1 MCDHACGTAL
11 TSFEPPSSAHN
22 NSGKHGLHSLG
33 SACFMSSAGSAA
45 FEQCNPTGR
54 LLSGAC
60 AMLLGAAPCQ
70 PARSCNCCKEAD
82 QGQLSWHTGKAGQRL
97 CIAHE
102 ANVALCKAALG
113 PFVALLP
120 IDAACAWLCW
130 WPAARLP
137 RVAGLF
143 LLGGLHEGLSHAH
156 KQPCAEDEGSDGPSA
171 LVRQNC
177 LLQS

>member
-70 PARSCNCCKEAD
+70 CAAATVAKRLIRGNFLGT
-82 QGQLSWHTGKAGQRL
+82 QGKLASACASLMKQMWLYAKPP
-97 CIAHE
+97 
-102 ANVALCKAALG
+102 LG
-113 PFVALLP
+113 PSLLCCPLMQLAPGFAGGQQRDSQELLAFFYWVAFMR
-120 IDAACAWLCW
+120 A
-130 WPAARLP
+130 
-137 RVAGLF
+137 
-143 LLGGLHEGLSHAH
+143 
-156 KQPCAEDEGSDGPSA
+156 
-171 LVRQNC
+171 
-177 LLQS
+177 